1 MTQAGLDAVD
11 FKIILNEDQI
21 KKEPVD
27 ACLMICS
34 HCEAKEEI
42 DIQSLRNTTPF
53 TCFSCEIID
62 DSQVDHRTWLSWTS
76 TTTTQ
81 TRSIYFM
88 HLSYPET
95 IVTTMEY

>member
-1 MTQAGLDAVD
+1 MTQAGLEAVD

-27 ACLMICS
+27 TCSMICS
-34 HCEAKEEI
+34 HCKGQEEI
-42 DIQSLRNTTPF
+42 DIKSIRNTTPF
-53 TCFSCEIID
+53 TCFSCELID
-62 DSQVDHRTWLSWTS
+62 ESQVEHGTWLSWTS

-81 TRSIYFM
+81 IRSIYFM
-88 HLSYPET
+88 HFSYPET